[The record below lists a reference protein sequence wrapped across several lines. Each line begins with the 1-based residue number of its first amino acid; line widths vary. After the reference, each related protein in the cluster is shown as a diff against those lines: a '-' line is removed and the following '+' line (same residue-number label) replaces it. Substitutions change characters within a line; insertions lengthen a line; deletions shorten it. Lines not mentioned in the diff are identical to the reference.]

1 MGLFYMDAAVTLG
14 METKHFDPTLF
25 LPTAL
30 TEFVVCSVNHAHG
43 GFVLT
48 DYCDLHQNG
57 T

>member
-25 LPTAL
+25 LPAAL